1 MKEYILWYLIP
12 RLCYL
17 LLSALVIATKGLE
30 YDDNNGECSIC
41 LDNLKKEGEECVTTY
56 ECNHNFHLKCLNSW
70 VKTRPSCPLC
80 RHDLRVVKV

>member
-1 MKEYILWYLIP
+1 MKEFILWYLIP

-17 LLSALVIATKGLE
+17 LLNALVAMKGLE
-30 YDDNNGECSIC
+30 CENNGECSIC
-41 LDNLKKEGEECVTTY
+41 LDMLKKEGEECVTTY
-56 ECNHNFHLKCLNSW
+56 ECNHSFHLTCLNSW